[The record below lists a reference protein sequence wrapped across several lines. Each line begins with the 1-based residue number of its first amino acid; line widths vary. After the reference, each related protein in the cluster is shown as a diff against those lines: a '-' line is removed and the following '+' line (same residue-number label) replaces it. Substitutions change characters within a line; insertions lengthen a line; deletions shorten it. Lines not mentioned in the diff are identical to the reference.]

1 LRQSFS
7 PSPLGGA
14 LQRNVKQ
21 NKQMIVILREYPIL
35 FGYSIV
41 NVISDRQPVVV
52 ILYRFTWIIEIIFD
66 VRFVLSNVLCV
77 FMTKKSPQEVIK

>member
-1 LRQSFS
+1 
-7 PSPLGGA
+7 
-14 LQRNVKQ
+14 
-21 NKQMIVILREYPIL
+21 MIVILREYPIL